1 MTLKLPLLKR
11 SLDGS
16 GETVVLL
23 EFLNTCACG
32 NHETWVFWWE
42 KEGGDSVGGKQT
54 FQEHS
59 VTWALHICFH
69 CS

>member
-23 EFLNTCACG
+23 AFLNMCACG
-32 NHETWVFWWE
+32 DQETWVFWRENVGWGVQWE
-42 KEGGDSVGGKQT
+42 ESKHFKNI
-54 FQEHS
+54 
-59 VTWALHICFH
+59 L
-69 CS
+69 